1 MPKFAKTF
9 CSQCGQE
16 FGPGDHGFSH
26 CSDHQGKIMY
36 SDGTMSSKT
45 PNAVEGNGE
54 QDQLPPMPRFVSD
67 EHDAR
72 YEFSVPRTT
81 YEDLRDEY
89 VDLRAKAQ
97 ALQEQLNELQQFH
110 AEVMAGCDIQKPH
123 GLYRQCKVVIGPG
136 QTENEIAL
144 AAAQGGGRDV

>member
-97 ALQEQLNELQQFH
+97 ALQEQLNNRVVRVRDLIRLLESSASNTDTDWRWQAATAL
-110 AEVMAGCDIQKPH
+110 
-123 GLYRQCKVVIGPG
+123 RQCV
-136 QTENEIAL
+136 QWESAEIPL
-144 AAAQGGGRDV
+144 ARKR